1 MSTKYPLNST
11 WIETVGY
18 TKPNSQRPNWPIRQ
32 KFKCINTAGTNIE
45 PKNHPDWEV
54 LNGGEKYWAP
64 YATPASRPHSSTYIV
79 YNTNDEFTYQS
90 GYLPVTTVDLVLPN
104 VTKGV
109 QVHKEQFVENN
120 TSKVWANEIYTV
132 TKDFFIWGDT
142 DLPDYKNPYSTY
154 RIPKWRKQSDTLSQ
168 DYTPYWYHPSLK
180 QFFPVSK
187 KIADVQYNAQA
198 KYVDEGLYNEFRGEA
213 SELNLSTFTKAKI
226 EYLES
231 KGLSNREAIEKVRAD
246 AAAAAAAA
254 AAKGGGTSSTSSSRS
269 SKNTTSSGT
278 NQSSATAQGEYAQND
293 SGTQNRAVVA
303 TIKKSIN
310 SRILALGDNT
320 KAEMVQYYRAPDGD
334 YSLTPDR
341 FQFRYYPN
349 NVSYTDLGA
358 NWTEV
363 DRVNNSPFVD
373 FRNFKLM
380 KISFE
385 FVVGDNTNLM
395 TSCDDELKMLRQMA
409 TRPESVIF
417 LGMDKMF
424 TEQLIYPSWTGGSG
438 IEFAIVDLT
447 INSVQ
452 RVQQPPDANSASSP
466 RGEIARATCNITM
479 QELPLEGPNLMVMP
493 RLVDIAAPAPGTPTP
508 PAGTCLPKFTAGDYV
523 STKYRTENSCP
534 NDQLIK

>member
-1 MSTKYPLNST
+1 MSFKYSFNEYQ
-11 WIETVGY
+11 WITVAY
-18 TKPNSQRPNWPIRQ
+18 TKPNSQRPNWPIKQ
-32 KFKCINTAGTNIE
+32 TFKCINKSGTNIE
-45 PKNHPDWEV
+45 PRNHPDWEV
-54 LNGGEKYWAP
+54 QNNGNKYWSP
-64 YATPASRPHSSTYIV
+64 YATPASKPNTSTYIV
-79 YNTNDEFTYQS
+79 YSTNDEFTYQS
-90 GYLPVTTVDLVLPN
+90 GYLPVSTVDLVLPN
-104 VTKGV
+104 ATKGI
-109 QVHKEQFVENN
+109 QVHKEQFVDNN
-120 TSKVWANEIYTV
+120 TSKVYANEIYSV
-132 TKDFFIWGDT
+132 TKDFFIWSDT
-142 DLPDYKNPYSTY
+142 ELPDSKNPYSTY

-168 DYTPYWYHPSLK
+168 DYTPYWYHPTLK

-187 KIADVQYNAQA
+187 KLADVQYNSLA
-198 KYVDEGLYNEFRGEA
+198 KLDLYTAFRGEA
-213 SELNLSTFTKAKI
+213 YDMNLSSLTSARTAHLI
-226 EYLES
+226 S
-231 KGLSNREAIEKVRAD
+231 KGLSQREAIEKVLSEN
-246 AAAAAAAA
+246 AAAVTTAGAA
-254 AAKGGGTSSTSSSRS
+254 GGTSGSRS
-269 SKNTTSSGT
+269 SATKNATSSRT
-278 NQSSATAQGEYAQND
+278 NQSAATAQGEYGQND
-293 SGTQNRAVVA
+293 AGTPNRGVVA

-310 SRILALGDNT
+310 SRVLALGDTT
-320 KAEMVQYYRAPDGD
+320 KAEMIQYYRAPDGD

-452 RVQQPPDANSASSP
+452 RVQQPPDANSSSSP

-479 QELPLEGPNLMVMP
+479 QELPLEGPNLIVLP
-493 RLVDIAAPAPGTPTP
+493 RLVEISTPTPGTPTP
-508 PAGTCLPKFTAGDYV
+508 GPGTCIPQIWSNPGVTKNREV
-523 STKYRTENSCP
+523 SGCP
-534 NDQLIK
+534 NEQTIP

>member
-1 MSTKYPLNST
+1 MSFKYAYRESQYVT
-11 WIETVGY
+11 IGY
-18 TKPNSQRPNWPIRQ
+18 TKPNSQRPNWPIKQ
-32 KFKCINTAGTNIE
+32 HFSCNVSPGTNRE
-45 PKNHPDWEV
+45 PGNNPDWV
-54 LNGGEKYWAP
+54 LASGGFKYWQP
-64 YATPASRPHSSTYIV
+64 YVLPSSKPHVSSYIV

-90 GYLPVTTVDLVLPN
+90 GFLPVSTVDLVLPN
-104 VTKGV
+104 ATKGI
-109 QVHKEQFVENN
+109 QVHKEQFVDNN
-120 TSKVWANEIYTV
+120 TSKVYANEIYSV
-132 TKDFFIWGDT
+132 TKDFFIWSDT
-142 DLPDYKNPYSTY
+142 ELPDSKNPYSTY

-168 DYTPYWYHPSLK
+168 DYTPYWYHPTLK

-187 KIADVQYNAQA
+187 KLADVQYNSLA
-198 KYVDEGLYNEFRGEA
+198 KIDLYTAFRGEA
-213 SELNLSTFTKAKI
+213 SDFNLSTFTKAKI

-231 KGLSNREAIEKVRAD
+231 KGLSNREAVEKARAE

-254 AAKGGGTSSTSSSRS
+254 GVGSGGAAGGTSGSRS
-269 SKNTTSSGT
+269 SATKNATSSRT
-278 NQSSATAQGEYAQND
+278 NQSAATAQGEYGQND
-293 SGTQNRAVVA
+293 AGTPNRGVVA

-310 SRILALGDNT
+310 SRVLALGDTT
-320 KAEMVQYYRAPDGD
+320 KAEMIQYYRAPDGD

-452 RVQQPPDANSASSP
+452 RVQQPPDANSSSSP

-479 QELPLEGPNLMVMP
+479 QELPLEGPNLIVLP
-493 RLVDIAAPAPGTPTP
+493 RLVDISTPTPGTPTP
-508 PAGTCLPKFTAGDYV
+508 VPGTCIPLFWSQPGV
-523 STKYRTENSCP
+523 TKNRDASGCP
-534 NDQLIK
+534 NEQTNP

>member
-1 MSTKYPLNST
+1 MSVKYPYGSS
-11 WIETVGY
+11 WYETSGY
-18 TKPNSQRPNWPIRQ
+18 TKPNSQRPNWPIKQ
-32 KFKCINTAGTNIE
+32 VFQVVNSSGTNTE
-45 PKNHPDWEV
+45 PAANKPDWAIIRD
-54 LNGGEKYWAP
+54 GTKYWQP
-64 YATPASRPHSSTYIV
+64 YVTPQSKPHISTYIT

-90 GYLPVTTVDLVLPN
+90 GFLPISTVDLVLPTA
-104 VTKGV
+104 TKGI

-120 TSKVWANEIYTV
+120 TSKVYANEIYSV
-132 TKDFFIWGDT
+132 TKDFFIWSDT
-142 DLPDYKNPYSTY
+142 GLPDSKNPYSTY

-187 KIADVQYNAQA
+187 KLADAQYNALA
-198 KYVDEGLYNEFRGEA
+198 KVDLYTAFRGEA
-213 SELNLSTFTKAKI
+213 SEFNLSTFTKAKI

-231 KGLSNREAIEKVRAD
+231 TGLSNREAVEKARAEAAAAS
-246 AAAAAAAA
+246 AAAAAG
-254 AAKGGGTSSTSSSRS
+254 KGGVGGTASSRS
-269 SKNTTSSGT
+269 SATKNATSSRT
-278 NQSSATAQGEYAQND
+278 NQSGATAQGEYSQND
-293 SGTQNRAVVA
+293 AGTPNRAVVA

-310 SRILALGDNT
+310 SRVLALGDTT
-320 KAEMVQYYRAPDGD
+320 KAEMIQYYRAPDGD

-452 RVQQPPDANSASSP
+452 RVQQPPDANSSSSP

-479 QELPLEGPNLMVMP
+479 QELPLEGPNLIVLP
-493 RLVDIAAPAPGTPTP
+493 RLVEISTPTPGTPTTG
-508 PAGTCLPKFTAGDYV
+508 GTCIPLFWSQPGV
-523 STKYRTENSCP
+523 TKNRDASGCP
-534 NDQLIK
+534 NEQTVP